1 MNIFNRVVMVVL
13 LLVALSASAIFTVV
27 PPRFIALLTRTLE
40 ALSRSVQG
48 TPLLS
53 LLVGLGLV
61 FLWIFLLTLEVWR
74 PPRRTVRVLKVSG
87 GEAELTIDAIAQRL
101 VYRVDQLAD
110 VVSVRP
116 KVSAGRRGVDVQ
128 LDLETSPDID
138 VPAKTEEVCG
148 VVRDV
153 IEERMGLKLR
163 RIRVK
168 VRHAPYPE
176 QR

>member
-1 MNIFNRVVMVVL
+1 MNIFNRVVMVIL
-13 LLVALSASAIFTVV
+13 LLLAVVASAIFTVV
-27 PPRFIALLTRTLE
+27 PFHFIAFLTRAVEVLN
-40 ALSRSVQG
+40 RSVQG
-48 TPLLS
+48 ARLAS
-53 LLVGLGLV
+53 LLVGVGLV
-61 FLWIFLLTLEVWR
+61 ILWIFLLVLEVWR
-74 PPRRTVRVLKVSG
+74 PPKRTVRVLKVSG

-116 KVSAGRRGVDVQ
+116 RISAGRGGVHVQ
-128 LDLETSPDID
+128 LVLETSPDID
-138 VPAKTEEVCG
+138 VPTKTEEVCG
-148 VVRDV
+148 VVRGV

-163 RIRVK
+163 KVKVK